1 MREMR
6 SIFTGS
12 SEDSL
17 VSSEDINDS
26 RILETPEHKASKT
39 KDGSFYVLSYDV
51 ARAKIIWRV
60 IRKRLIL

>member
-1 MREMR
+1 MK

-17 VSSEDINDS
+17 VSSEDINNA
-26 RILETPEHKASKT
+26 RILETPEHKASKS

-51 ARAKIIWRV
+51 ARAIN
-60 IRKRLIL
+60 LAC

>member
-1 MREMR
+1 MK

-17 VSSEDINDS
+17 VSSEDINNA
-26 RILETPEHKASKT
+26 RILETPEHKASKA

-51 ARAKIIWRV
+51 ARAIN
-60 IRKRLIL
+60 LAC